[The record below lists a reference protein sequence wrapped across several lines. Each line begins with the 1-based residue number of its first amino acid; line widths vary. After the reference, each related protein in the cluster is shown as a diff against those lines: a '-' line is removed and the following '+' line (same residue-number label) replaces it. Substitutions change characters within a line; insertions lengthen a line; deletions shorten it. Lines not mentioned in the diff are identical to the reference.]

1 MSSDLNK
8 SVLLLDTGTVNSNST
23 DTNLIEIKIIKKIVL
38 LLIQVN

>member
-1 MSSDLNK
+1 VSSDLNK

-23 DTNLIEIKIIKKIVL
+23 DTNLIEIKIIRKIVL

>member
-23 DTNLIEIKIIKKIVL
+23 DTNLIEIKIIRKIVL